1 MSSRATAIAGSNIAI
16 IKYWGRAATEPLVP
30 LNNSISMTLD
40 AARTVTTVAFSS
52 SYREDTLTLNDAPAS
67 PRATSRV
74 VRQLDRIRARA
85 GTRARARVVS
95 RNSFPAAAGVASSA
109 SGFAALTVAASAAL
123 GLSLTPQELAALARE
138 ESGSAS
144 RSILGG
150 FVEWVADAPDAACI
164 RQLAPA
170 DHWDLADVI
179 AIVSHEAK
187 PVSSLDGHARA
198 VTSPLLSARVASLE
212 RSLRETRDAIAR
224 RDLALLGAVAERD
237 ALSLHAVAITSEP
250 GILYWQPGTL
260 AVMHAVRRWRDEG
273 LPAYFTLDAGPN
285 VHILTTAAHRDAV
298 VERVR
303 ALPAV
308 RTVLVCG
315 PGQGARLTD
324 DHLL

>member
-1 MSSRATAIAGSNIAI
+1 MIWFCLGTAGFEIALVLLYGTVGASSPQAEIEVI
-16 IKYWGRAATEPLVP
+16 LV
-30 LNNSISMTLD
+30 
-40 AARTVTTVAFSS
+40 RTVLFILIGYIVHNLVSAQ
-52 SYREDTLTLNDAPAS
+52 RRQ
-67 PRATSRV
+67 RAE
-74 VRQLDRIRARA
+74 L
-85 GTRARARVVS
+85 ARVVS

-150 FVEWVADAPDAACI
+150 FVEWVADAPDTACI

-285 VHILTTAAHRDAV
+285 VHILTTAAHRDTV

-308 RTVLVCG
+308 RAVLVCG
-315 PGQGARLTD
+315 PGRGARLTD